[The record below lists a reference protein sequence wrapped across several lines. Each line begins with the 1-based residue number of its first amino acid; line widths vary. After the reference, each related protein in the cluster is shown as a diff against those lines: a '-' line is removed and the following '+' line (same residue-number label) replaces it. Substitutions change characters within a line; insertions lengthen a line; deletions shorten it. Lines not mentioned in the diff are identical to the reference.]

1 MDLTEEIPVIKKVV
15 AAGPAIFV
23 SGLYDNGFGDTHPG
37 KLNPA
42 IFARMVANAQ
52 KHGKKYQERQFTAML
67 KLFDPDASKP
77 ATEKK
82 NVRVAVTSFFS
93 DKPLV
98 IDDKIPA
105 GDINDYVTPYFL
117 CSQCSCWC
125 NAMAWTN
132 VIV

>member
-1 MDLTEEIPVIKKVV
+1 MVTIFDRNLGMDLTEEIPVIKKAV
-15 AAGPAIFV
+15 AADRNICF
-23 SGLYDNGFGDTHPG
+23 GLYDNGFWRYTSG

-52 KHGKKYQERQFTAML
+52 KHDKKYQERQFTAML

-93 DKPLV
+93 
-98 IDDKIPA
+98 
-105 GDINDYVTPYFL
+105 
-117 CSQCSCWC
+117 
-125 NAMAWTN
+125 
-132 VIV
+132 